1 MTFFCGARPFDLRK
15 PEVEDQLS
23 ALVLSSPQA
32 WRSPADPKDPKAAKK
47 AADAPDA
54 AASGYQA
61 IAVSGRYQ
69 RDGVETR
76 IFAVGDSDFASNRYL
91 RSLYNL
97 DLFMNGV
104 HWALAREP
112 QIVLRPKVRDTVQF
126 PLPVQDS
133 LQMLY
138 GVGLLLPE
146 LLLIAGGVLWLRQR
160 SA

>member
-1 MTFFCGARPFDLRK
+1 
-15 PEVEDQLS
+15 
-23 ALVLSSPQA
+23 
-32 WRSPADPKDPKAAKK
+32 
-47 AADAPDA
+47 
-54 AASGYQA
+54 
-61 IAVSGRYQ
+61 
-69 RDGVETR
+69 
-76 IFAVGDSDFASNRYL
+76 
-91 RSLYNL
+91 
-97 DLFMNGV
+97 V